1 MTTARFMLALSL
13 SFAALCGR
21 AESIDLSGVYQL
33 AIENDPQL
41 GAAEASFLAQSEVV
55 PQARAGL
62 LPSLNLSSSYSDTT
76 SPSLRDFNPLTG
88 TTLFE
93 DTTTTSR
100 SWRAGLVQPLFR
112 MDRWHQYQQSKSIR
126 DQAQA
131 GYSSEAL
138 SLIVRVAET
147 YLAILEAQDALD
159 STNAER
165 SAVQRQLEQVQQ
177 RFDVGLVA
185 ITDVLEST
193 ASFDRTTVNVIEA
206 EGAQAQSFEP
216 LMRLTGRAFT
226 SVQGLMAEFPVRHP
240 EPQNEAA
247 WVAAALEKNT
257 TILAGKAAL
266 AVAQKQAAINKSR
279 HLPTLDAQ
287 VTYSSQ
293 TSENPSA
300 FQTNRSDTEVYGLQL
315 TVPIYS
321 GGGTR
326 SGVRQSEYR
335 LVEARENLDLAERQV
350 SENVRGLFTAINT
363 DVARVKASLRG
374 IESARSALS
383 ATETGYE
390 VGTRNIVDVL
400 LAQQRLY
407 LSDFQFAS
415 ARYRYINN
423 TLRLKQVIGHLTAE
437 DLYEL
442 NQFID
447 VERLVT
453 QVNPTTR

>member
-76 SPSLRDFNPLTG
+76 SPSLREFNPLTG

-266 AVAQKQAAINKSR
+266 A
-279 HLPTLDAQ
+279 
-287 VTYSSQ
+287 
-293 TSENPSA
+293 
-300 FQTNRSDTEVYGLQL
+300 
-315 TVPIYS
+315 
-321 GGGTR
+321 
-326 SGVRQSEYR
+326 
-335 LVEARENLDLAERQV
+335 
-350 SENVRGLFTAINT
+350 
-363 DVARVKASLRG
+363 
-374 IESARSALS
+374 
-383 ATETGYE
+383 
-390 VGTRNIVDVL
+390 
-400 LAQQRLY
+400 
-407 LSDFQFAS
+407 
-415 ARYRYINN
+415 
-423 TLRLKQVIGHLTAE
+423 
-437 DLYEL
+437 
-442 NQFID
+442 
-447 VERLVT
+447 
-453 QVNPTTR
+453 

>member
-76 SPSLRDFNPLTG
+76 SPSLREFNPLTG

-247 WVAAALEKNT
+247 WVAAALREK
-257 TILAGKAAL
+257 
-266 AVAQKQAAINKSR
+266 
-279 HLPTLDAQ
+279 HDH
-287 VTYSSQ
+287 
-293 TSENPSA
+293 
-300 FQTNRSDTEVYGLQL
+300 
-315 TVPIYS
+315 S
-321 GGGTR
+321 GG
-326 SGVRQSEYR
+326 QSS
-335 LVEARENLDLAERQV
+335 ARCGA
-350 SENVRGLFTAINT
+350 
-363 DVARVKASLRG
+363 KASR
-374 IESARSALS
+374 
-383 ATETGYE
+383 
-390 VGTRNIVDVL
+390 D
-400 LAQQRLY
+400 
-407 LSDFQFAS
+407 
-415 ARYRYINN
+415 
-423 TLRLKQVIGHLTAE
+423 
-437 DLYEL
+437 
-442 NQFID
+442 
-447 VERLVT
+447 
-453 QVNPTTR
+453 

>member
-1 MTTARFMLALSL
+1 M
-13 SFAALCGR
+13 
-21 AESIDLSGVYQL
+21 
-33 AIENDPQL
+33 
-41 GAAEASFLAQSEVV
+41 
-55 PQARAGL
+55 
-62 LPSLNLSSSYSDTT
+62 
-76 SPSLRDFNPLTG
+76 
-88 TTLFE
+88 
-93 DTTTTSR
+93 
-100 SWRAGLVQPLFR
+100 
-112 MDRWHQYQQSKSIR
+112 
-126 DQAQA
+126 
-131 GYSSEAL
+131 
-138 SLIVRVAET
+138 
-147 YLAILEAQDALD
+147 
-159 STNAER
+159 
-165 SAVQRQLEQVQQ
+165 
-177 RFDVGLVA
+177 
-185 ITDVLEST
+185 
-193 ASFDRTTVNVIEA
+193 
-206 EGAQAQSFEP
+206 
-216 LMRLTGRAFT
+216 
-226 SVQGLMAEFPVRHP
+226 
-240 EPQNEAA
+240 
-247 WVAAALEKNT
+247 
-257 TILAGKAAL
+257 
-266 AVAQKQAAINKSR
+266 AQKQAAINKSR

-447 VERLVT
+447 VARLVT

>member
-1 MTTARFMLALSL
+1 MTTARILIGLSL
-13 SFAALCGR
+13 SLATLFCK
-21 AESIDLSGVYQL
+21 AETIDLSGVYQL

-41 GAAEASFLAQSEVV
+41 GAAEAAFRAQSEVV

-62 LPSLNLSSSYSDTT
+62 LPNLSLSSSYSEVT
-76 SPSLRDFNPLTG
+76 SPSLREFNPLTG
-88 TTLFE
+88 ATLFQ
-93 DTTTTSR
+93 DTTTNNR
-100 SWRAGLVQPLFR
+100 SWQAALAQPLFR
-112 MDRWHQYQQSKSIR
+112 MDRWHQYQQAKSIK

-131 GYSSEAL
+131 GYSSESL
-138 SLIVRVAET
+138 SLIVRVAEA
-147 YLAILEAQDALD
+147 YLAILEAQDALE

-226 SVQGLMAEFPVRHP
+226 SIHGLMEDFPVRHP
-240 EPQNEAA
+240 DPQNEAD
-247 WVAAALEKNT
+247 WVKAALKKNT
-257 TILAGKAAL
+257 TILGGKAAL

-279 HLPTLDAQ
+279 YLPTLDAQ
-287 VTYSSQ
+287 VSYSSQ

-300 FQTNRSDTEVYGLQL
+300 FQTNSSDTEFYGLQL
-315 TVPIYS
+315 TVPIFS

-326 SGVRQSEYR
+326 SAVRQSEYR

-415 ARYRYINN
+415 ARYRYIAN

-447 VERLVT
+447 VKNLVT